1 MKLYACKTQVSSRMK
16 ESSGFAMNFEEEQFL
31 KLASF
36 KMPFGRFKGVR
47 LIDIPEE
54 YYIWYRQ
61 KGLPEG
67 ELGRMMAAAYEIKVN
82 GLEYLFDRY
91 R

>member
-1 MKLYACKTQVSSRMK
+1 MDS
-16 ESSGFAMNFEEEQFL
+16 EEEQFR

-36 KMPFGRFKGVR
+36 KMPFGRYKGVR

-61 KGLPEG
+61 KGLPDG
-67 ELGRMMAAAYEIKVN
+67 ELGRMMSAAYEIKLN
-82 GLEYLFDRY
+82 GLEHLFARY